1 MKKQR
6 TKELQTVEI
15 EGGKYTL
22 TVERVK
28 YLAEEFSYSIETNA
42 EFIESLNGWK
52 VKAVLTIIEKD
63 EHGNVEIL
71 NYSGHGFEVI
81 GSTEINST
89 NALEN
94 AETSAVGRACGNAG
108 IGLTD
113 NFASADEMNGAK
125 EKTKQI
131 AVQKRIRA
139 SKTAEEK
146 TLEKLTSKAVKK

>member
-6 TKELQTVEI
+6 TKELQTVDI

-28 YLAEEFSYSIETNA
+28 YLAEEFSYSIETEA
-42 EFIESLNGWK
+42 EYIESLNGWK
-52 VKAVLTIIEKD
+52 VKATLTIKD
-63 EHGNVEIL
+63 PNEDINI
-71 NYSGHGFEVI
+71 YSGHGFEVI
-81 GSTEINST
+81 GSTTINST

-113 NFASADEMNGAK
+113 SFASADEMNGAK

-131 AVQKRIRA
+131 AIQKRVRA

>member
-28 YLAEEFSYSIETNA
+28 YLAEEFSYSIETEA
-42 EFIESLNGWK
+42 EYIESLNGWK
-52 VKAVLTIIEKD
+52 VKATLTIKD
-63 EHGNVEIL
+63 PNEQTNV
-71 NYSGHGFEVI
+71 YSGHGFEVI
-81 GSTEINST
+81 GSTTINST

-113 NFASADEMNGAK
+113 SFASADEMNGAK

-131 AVQKRIRA
+131 AIQKRVRA

>member
-52 VKAVLTIIEKD
+52 VKATLTIKD
-63 EHGNVEIL
+63 PNEQTNV
-71 NYSGHGFEVI
+71 YSGHGFEVI
-81 GSTEINST
+81 GSTTINST

-113 NFASADEMNGAK
+113 NFASADEVNGAK

-131 AVQKRIRA
+131 AIQKRVRA

-146 TLEKLTSKAVKK
+146 TLEKLISKNGK

>member
-1 MKKQR
+1 M
-6 TKELQTVEI
+6 
-15 EGGKYTL
+15 
-22 TVERVK
+22 
-28 YLAEEFSYSIETNA
+28 
-42 EFIESLNGWK
+42 NGWK
-52 VKAVLTIIEKD
+52 VKAKLTIKD
-63 EHGNVEIL
+63 PNEDINI
-71 NYSGHGFEVI
+71 YSGHGFEVI

-146 TLEKLTSKAVKK
+146 TLEKLTSKAVKNGSK

>member
-6 TKELQTVEI
+6 TKELQTVDI

-28 YLAEEFSYSIETNA
+28 YLANEFSYSIETNA

-52 VKAVLTIIEKD
+52 VKATLTIKD
-63 EHGNVEIL
+63 PNQDVNV
-71 NYSGHGFEVI
+71 YSGHGFEVI
-81 GSTEINST
+81 GSTDINST

-113 NFASADEMNGAK
+113 NFASADEVNGAK

-131 AVQKRIRA
+131 AVQKRVRA

-146 TLEKLTSKAVKK
+146 TLEKLTSKAIKK

>member
-6 TKELQTVEI
+6 TKELQTVDI

-28 YLAEEFSYSIETNA
+28 YLAEEFSYSIETEA
-42 EFIESLNGWK
+42 EYIESLNGWK
-52 VKAVLTIIEKD
+52 VKATLTIKD
-63 EHGNVEIL
+63 PNEDINI
-71 NYSGHGFEVI
+71 YSGHGFEVI
-81 GSTEINST
+81 GSTAINST
-89 NALEN
+89 SALEN

-113 NFASADEMNGAK
+113 SFASADEMNGAK

-131 AVQKRIRA
+131 AIQKRIRA
-139 SKTAEEK
+139 AKTAEEK

>member
-6 TKELQTVEI
+6 TKELQTVDI

-28 YLAEEFSYSIETNA
+28 YLAEEFSYSIETEA

-52 VKAVLTIIEKD
+52 VKAKLTIKD
-63 EHGNVEIL
+63 PNEDVNH
-71 NYSGHGFEVI
+71 YTGHGFEVI

>member
-6 TKELQTVEI
+6 TKELQTVDI

-63 EHGNVEIL
+63 EFGNVEIL

-81 GSTEINST
+81 GSSDVNST

-113 NFASADEMNGAK
+113 NFASADEVKGAQEKKK
-125 EKTKQI
+125 EI
-131 AVQKRIRA
+131 AVQKRKQA

-146 TLEKLTSKAVKK
+146 TLDKLISKAGK

>member
-28 YLAEEFSYSIETNA
+28 YLAEEFSYSIETEA

-52 VKAVLTIIEKD
+52 VKATLTIKD
-63 EHGNVEIL
+63 PNEDINI
-71 NYSGHGFEVI
+71 YSGHGFEVI

-113 NFASADEMNGAK
+113 SFASADEMNGAK

-131 AVQKRIRA
+131 EVQKRIRA

>member
-6 TKELQTVEI
+6 TKELQTVDI

-52 VKAVLTIIEKD
+52 VKATLTIKD
-63 EHGNVEIL
+63 PNEDINI
-71 NYSGHGFEVI
+71 YSGHGFEVI

-113 NFASADEMNGAK
+113 SFASADEMNGAK

>member
-52 VKAVLTIIEKD
+52 VKATLTIKD
-63 EHGNVEIL
+63 PNEDINI
-71 NYSGHGFEVI
+71 YSGHGFEVI

-113 NFASADEMNGAK
+113 SFASADEMNGAK

>member
-6 TKELQTVEI
+6 TKELQTVDI

-28 YLAEEFSYSIETNA
+28 YLAEEFSYSIETEA
-42 EFIESLNGWK
+42 EYIESLNGWK
-52 VKAVLTIIEKD
+52 VKATLTIKD
-63 EHGNVEIL
+63 PNEDINI
-71 NYSGHGFEVI
+71 YSGHGFEVI

-146 TLEKLTSKAVKK
+146 TLEKLISKNGK